1 MNIVSSGGLL
11 AVAPVRHRHPRF
23 HNPIFI
29 FMISNRVTS
38 YRGNILIV
46 DDLPDN
52 LRLLR
57 DTLSEEGYKVRS
69 ATTGAMALRAAQ
81 SPATELILLDIKLPD
96 LDGYEVCRQLKSDH
110 LTADIPVIFLSA
122 LNETFNKV
130 QGLAVGGVD
139 YISKPFQVEEVLAR
153 VETHLTIQRLQKSL
167 QEQNL
172 RLLKEIEEHQRLKD
186 IFFAEKELAQV
197 TLQSI
202 GDAVITTD
210 AQANI
215 RYFNPVAE
223 RLTGWKAKEAE
234 GLPLS
239 EVFLIVN
246 EVTREPADNP
256 VAKAL
261 LEGRIVGLA
270 NHTILIARDGTE
282 YAIEDSA
289 APIRDRQGQVI
300 GAVIVFHDVSEARH
314 LTRQL
319 SWEASHDALTG
330 LTNRRGFEQHLVDAI
345 ASIQDSLNHNQQH
358 ALCYLDLDQFKVVND
373 TVGHIAG
380 DELLRQIA
388 TLLQQGIRANDILA
402 RLGGDEFGLLLT
414 QCPLSQATQIA
425 ENLKDLVHD
434 FRFVWDNKTFIIGVS
449 IGVVAIDQNSQDL
462 MEVLGAA
469 DAACYAAKANG
480 RNCVHIYRLD
490 DHEVIKQRGER
501 QLIVKISRALET
513 NRFCLYYQKIVS
525 ITSKPSIEHYEILIR
540 MLDENG
546 ELVSPNAFIPAAERY
561 GLITEIDCWVI
572 ETFFSNYHN
581 LSKQQFLNTG
591 LYTINLSGA
600 SIGNNQFLMFLIE
613 QFPRYQIPPEN
624 ICFEITETA
633 AITNF
638 DQARY
643 FMSELKNLGCRFAL
657 DDFGSGLSSFAYLM
671 NLPVDYL
678 KIDGSFVKN
687 INHNLIDQ
695 TIVEGFN
702 RIAHAMNLET
712 VAEFVE
718 DETILA
724 KLREIGVDYAQGYG
738 ISRPVPINFN

>member
-1 MNIVSSGGLL
+1 MTCY
-11 AVAPVRHRHPRF
+11 P
-23 HNPIFI
+23 
-29 FMISNRVTS
+29 VTS

-57 DTLSEEGYKVRS
+57 DTLSEKGYKVRS

-81 SPATELILLDIKLPD
+81 SPLTELILLDIKLPD
-96 LDGYEVCRQLKSDH
+96 LDGYEVCRQLKSDDR
-110 LTADIPVIFLSA
+110 TAHIPVIFLSA
-122 LNETFNKV
+122 LNETLNKV
-130 QGLAVGGVD
+130 QGLTVGGVD

-153 VETHLTIQRLQKSL
+153 VEIHLTIQRLQKSL

-172 RLLKEIEEHQRLKD
+172 RLTEEIEENQRLKD

-210 AQANI
+210 AQGNI

-223 RLTGWKAKEAE
+223 KLTGWKAEEAE

-239 EVFLIVN
+239 EVFSIVN
-246 EVTREPADNP
+246 EITRQPADNP
-256 VAKAL
+256 ITKAL
-261 LEGRIVGLA
+261 LEGTIVDLS
-270 NHTILIARDGTE
+270 NHTILIARDGKE

-300 GAVIVFHDVSEARH
+300 GAIIVFHDVTESRY

-330 LTNRRGFEQHLVDAI
+330 LTNRRGFEHCLVDAI
-345 ASIQDSLNHNQQH
+345 ASIQDGNQQH

-380 DELLRQIA
+380 DELLRQIT
-388 TLLQQGIRANDILA
+388 TLLQQGIRTNDILA

-414 QCPLSQATQIA
+414 QCPLYQATQIA
-425 ENLKDLVHD
+425 ENLKDLVHE

-449 IGVVAIDQNSQDL
+449 IGVVAIDQNNQNL
-462 MEVLGAA
+462 MEILGAA

-480 RNCVHIYRLD
+480 RNCVHVYRLD
-490 DHEVIKQRGER
+490 DTELIRQRGER
-501 QLIVKISRALET
+501 QLISQISQALET
-513 NRFCLYYQKIVS
+513 NRFCLYHQKIIS
-525 ITSKPSIEHYEILIR
+525 ITSKPLVEHYEILIR

-561 GLITEIDCWVI
+561 GLITEIDYWVI
-572 ETFFSNYHN
+572 ETFFSNYKN
-581 LSKQQFLNTG
+581 LSRENLLNHS

-600 SIGNNQFLMFLIE
+600 SISNNRFMRFLID
-613 QFPRYQIPPEN
+613 QFTLHQIHPQT

-633 AITNF
+633 AIANF
-638 DQARY
+638 DQARN
-643 FMSELKNLGCRFAL
+643 FISELKKLGSRFAL
-657 DDFGSGLSSFAYLM
+657 DDFGSGLSSFAYLI

-678 KIDGSFVKN
+678 KIDGIFVKN
-687 INHNLIDQ
+687 ISENLISQ
-695 TIVEGFN
+695 AIVEGFN
-702 RIAHAMNLET
+702 RIAHAMNIET

-718 DETILA
+718 DEAILE

-738 ISRPVPINFN
+738 ISRPVPINF

>member
-1 MNIVSSGGLL
+1 MT
-11 AVAPVRHRHPRF
+11 RDQ
-23 HNPIFI
+23 
-29 FMISNRVTS
+29 VTS

-81 SPATELILLDIKLPD
+81 SPWTELILLDIKLPD
-96 LDGYEVCRQLKSDH
+96 LDGYEVCKLLKSDDR
-110 LTADIPVIFLSA
+110 TADIPVIFLSA

-139 YISKPFQVEEVLAR
+139 YIAKPFQIEEVLAR

-172 RLLKEIEEHQRLKD
+172 RLVQEIEENQRLKD

-202 GDAVITTD
+202 GDGVITTD
-210 AQANI
+210 AQGNI

-223 RLTGWKAKEAE
+223 RLTGWKADEAE

-246 EVTREPADNP
+246 EVTRKPAENP
-256 VAKAL
+256 ITKAL
-261 LEGRIVGLA
+261 LGGEIVGLA

-289 APIRDRQGQVI
+289 APIRDRVGQII
-300 GAVIVFHDVSEARH
+300 GAVIVFHDVTEARD
-314 LTRQL
+314 LTHQL
-319 SWEASHDALTG
+319 SWEASHDSLTG
-330 LTNRRGFEQHLVDAI
+330 LTNRRGFEQYLVDAI
-345 ASIQDSLNHNQQH
+345 ASIQDSNEHH
-358 ALCYLDLDQFKVVND
+358 VLCYLDLDQFKVVND

-380 DELLRQIA
+380 DELLRQITA
-388 TLLQQGIRANDILA
+388 ILQKGVRANDMLA

-425 ENLKDLVHD
+425 ENLKDLVHQ
-434 FRFVWDNKTFIIGVS
+434 FRFIWDNKTFIIGVS

-462 MEVLGAA
+462 MQVLGAA

-480 RNCVHIYRLD
+480 RNCIHIYRQD
-490 DHEVIKQRGER
+490 DHELIKQRGER
-501 QLIVKISRALET
+501 QLIAKISQSLET
-513 NRFCLYYQKIVS
+513 NGFCLYYQKIVS
-525 ITSKPSIEHYEILIR
+525 ITSKPLVEHYEILLR
-540 MLDENG
+540 MVDENG
-546 ELVSPNAFIPAAERY
+546 ELLSPNVFIPAAERY

-572 ETFFSNYHN
+572 ETFFSNYNN
-581 LSKQQFLNTG
+581 LSGLKPLTNKG

-600 SIGNNQFLMFLIE
+600 SICNNQFMKFLIE
-613 QFPRYQIPPEN
+613 QFTRYQIPPQS

-633 AITNF
+633 AIANF
-638 DQARY
+638 DKARL
-643 FMSELKNLGCRFAL
+643 FIGEFKKIGCRFAL
-657 DDFGSGLSSFAYLM
+657 DDFGSGLSSFSYLM
-671 NLPVDYL
+671 NLTVDYL
-678 KIDGSFVKN
+678 KIDGVFVKN
-687 INHNLIDQ
+687 INDNLICQ
-695 TIVEGFN
+695 TIVESFN
-702 RIAHAMNLET
+702 HIAHAMNLET

-718 DETILA
+718 DETILE
-724 KLREIGVDYAQGYG
+724 KLREMGVDYAQGYG
-738 ISRPVPINFN
+738 ISCPVPINFNP